1 MSFVGNFLAK
11 SYGFRRAEQRVN
23 TNANINDVNQTYANM
38 APYSLGTYYNKDLQ
52 ARDRKQIYT
61 IYKMMQKDPTID
73 AALNLLVTAAL
84 GAHESRG
91 EVVFI
96 QPADHIRGS
105 GARSRELR
113 RLVEKESRHLQ
124 GIINAFV
131 FALAR
136 NGVTYGDSYARIYSE
151 VGFGVHNALC
161 DEHVEPPLVQAYE
174 QAGKTVGFHVLEIN
188 DYESQYIAK
197 LSNTQMIRMK
207 MQRITPV
214 PQFNMNRI
222 LNQRLLE
229 ENDIRKVPIIPS
241 PIGGSFLQN
250 VEGAWKDVVLN
261 FTALNTQQIV
271 DSVKTAFLAVDVSG
285 MPDHNRKIYKE
296 GLTDALLKHHEKA
309 KDALMGGDPLW
320 ATNWIVMPQWGD
332 KQITTPLGEMAQR
345 TSPLSMELVMTHLR
359 RAVGSLGL
367 DISLVGWADML
378 SGGLGD
384 GAMFHTSAQVM
395 QRAALI
401 RQALTDALN
410 RLCNIHFA
418 KKYGQGFNL
427 NDLPFKIEY
436 YSDISAAATEALNN
450 KNTRA
455 NTLMMTAQ
463 SIQALKDLGLSH
475 STNIILLDDYLG
487 MDSEKALLVS
497 KDMDKAKDEERRQ
510 AALQNGLPEPKQPDP
525 VDKEEDNND
534 EV

>member
-1 MSFVGNFLAK
+1 MSFVGKFLSNNF
-11 SYGFRRAEQRVN
+11 GIRRAEQRVH
-23 TNANINDVNQTYANM
+23 TTATINDVNRTYENM
-38 APYSLGTYYNKDLQ
+38 APYSLGTYHTKELQ

-61 IYKMMQKDPTID
+61 MYKMMQKDPTID

-96 QPADHIRGS
+96 TPADHIRGT
-105 GARSRELR
+105 GIHAKELR
-113 RLVEKESRHLQ
+113 QLVEKESRHLQ
-124 GIINAFV
+124 HLINAFI

-136 NGVTYGDSYARIYSE
+136 NGITYGDGYARIYTE
-151 VGFGVHNALC
+151 NKYGIHHALC

-174 QAGKTVGFHVLEIN
+174 QAGKTVGFHVLEVN

-197 LSNTQMIRMK
+197 LTNTQMIRMK

-214 PQFNMNRI
+214 PQFTMNRL
-222 LNQRLLE
+222 LNQRVLE
-229 ENDIRKVPIIPS
+229 EDDIRKVPIIPS

-250 VEGAWKDVVLN
+250 VESAWRDVILN

-271 DSVKTAFLAVDVSG
+271 DSVKTAFLTIDVSG
-285 MPDHNRKIYKE
+285 MPDHNRKIYKQ
-296 GLTDALLKHHEKA
+296 GLMDALLNHHEKA

-320 ATNWIVMPQWGD
+320 ATNWIVLPQWGE
-332 KQITTPLGEMAQR
+332 KQVMNPLGDIAQR
-345 TSPLSMELVMTHLR
+345 STPLSMELVMTHLR

-367 DISLVGWADML
+367 DLSLVGWAEQL
-378 SGGLGD
+378 AGGLGD
-384 GAMFHTSAQVM
+384 GAAFHTSAQVM

-401 RQALTDALN
+401 RQSLSDSLN
-410 RLCNIHFA
+410 RFCNIHMA
-418 KKYGQGFNL
+418 KKYGKAFNMG
-427 NDLPFKIEY
+427 DLPWKIEF

-455 NTLMMTAQ
+455 NTLMMTGQ
-463 SIQALKDLGLSH
+463 SIQVLKDLNLDEN
-475 STNIILLDDYLG
+475 TNVMLLDDYLG
-487 MDSEKALLVS
+487 MDSETAVHVAASMK
-497 KDMDKAKDEERRQ
+497 KAKDEERRLNAQ
-510 AALQNGLPEPKQPDP
+510 QNGLAEPKADEAL
-525 VDKEEDNND
+525 EED

>member
-1 MSFVGNFLAK
+1 MGVGQFLSKNFG
-11 SYGFRRAEQRVN
+11 SRRAAQRVH
-23 TNANINDVNQTYANM
+23 TTANINDVNQTYANM

-61 IYKMMQKDPTID
+61 IYKMMQRDPTID

-96 QPADHIRGS
+96 SPADHIRGD
-105 GARSRELR
+105 GIHAKQLR
-113 RLVEKESRHLQ
+113 QLVEKESRHLQ
-124 GIINAFV
+124 QLINSFV

-136 NGVTYGDSYARIYSE
+136 NGITYGDSYARIYTE
-151 VGFGVHNALC
+151 RNYGVHHALC

-174 QAGKTVGFHVLEIN
+174 QAGKTVGYHVLEVN

-229 ENDIRKVPIIPS
+229 ENDIRKVPLIPS

-250 VEGAWKDVVLN
+250 VESAWKDVVLN

-271 DSVKTAFLAVDVSG
+271 DSVKTAFLTVDVSG

-296 GLTDALLKHHEKA
+296 GLTQALLKHHEKA

-320 ATNWIVMPQWGD
+320 ATNWIVLPQWGD
-332 KQITTPLGEMAQR
+332 KQVMNPLGDMAQR
-345 TSPLSMELVMTHLR
+345 STPLSMELVMTHLR

-367 DISLVGWADML
+367 DVSLVGWADML
-378 SGGLGD
+378 AGGLGD
-384 GAMFHTSAQVM
+384 GAAFHTSAQVM

-418 KKYGQGFNL
+418 FKYGKGFNPG
-427 NDLPFKIEY
+427 DLPFKIEY

-463 SIQALKDLGLSH
+463 SIQALKELGLDAN
-475 STNIILLDDYLG
+475 TNVVLLDEYLG
-487 MDSEKALLVS
+487 MDTEKALLVS
-497 KDMDKAKDEERRQ
+497 AAMEKARDQERKQ
-510 AALQNGLPEPKQPDP
+510 LAMQNGLNEPK
-525 VDKEEDNND
+525 EEINTDNSG
-534 EV
+534 EEA

>member
-1 MSFVGNFLAK
+1 MSFVGKFLAQ
-11 SYGFRRAEQRVN
+11 SYGFRRAEQRIN

-61 IYKMMQKDPTID
+61 IYKMMQRDPTID

-96 QPADHIRGS
+96 QPADHIRGN
-105 GARSRELR
+105 GARARELR

-151 VGFGVHNALC
+151 DGFGVHNALC
-161 DEHVEPPLVQAYE
+161 DEHVEPPLVQSYE

-197 LSNTQMIRMK
+197 LTNTQMIRMK

-214 PQFNMNRI
+214 PQFNMNRV

-271 DSVKTAFLAVDVSG
+271 DSVKTAFMTVDVSG

-309 KDALMGGDPLW
+309 KDAMMGGDPLW
-320 ATNWIVMPQWGD
+320 ATNWIVMPTWGD
-332 KQITTPLGEMAQR
+332 KQIMNPLGDIAPR

-418 KKYGQGFNL
+418 KKYGKGFNP

-497 KDMDKAKDEERRQ
+497 KDMDKAKEEERKQ

-525 VDKEEDNND
+525 VDDEEDNKD